1 MNNIKEVLNCLDVF
15 FSVVWGVTVI
25 DLIPSISM
33 GYVFTSVDNVIKIAF
48 SLVGL
53 VYALCRLIF
62 YVIKSQ
68 QEIIKMKRENGTK

>member
-1 MNNIKEVLNCLDVF
+1 MNNIKEVFYWLDGF
-15 FSVVWGVTVI
+15 FTVVWGVTII

>member
-1 MNNIKEVLNCLDVF
+1 MNKIKEILNWLDLF
-15 FSVVWGVTVI
+15 FSFFWGLTII

-33 GYVFTSVDNVIKIAF
+33 GYIFTSFDNVIKIAF

-68 QEIIKMKRENGTK
+68 QEIIKMKRENAIK

>member
-1 MNNIKEVLNCLDVF
+1 MNNIKEVFYWLDGF
-15 FSVVWGVTVI
+15 FTVVWGVTII

-62 YVIKSQ
+62 YVIKSK

>member
-1 MNNIKEVLNCLDVF
+1 MNNIKEVLNWLDGF
-15 FSVVWGVTVI
+15 FTVVWGVTII

-62 YVIKSQ
+62 YVIKSH
-68 QEIIKMKRENGTK
+68 QEIIKMKRENGAK